1 MKPIFKI
8 FSLILLIS
16 LFSCNERIV
25 TDDGDGGFTPVIT
38 PVGDSTTFEMATWN
52 LAFFPQQG
60 SATVNTT
67 KDIIRSL
74 GVDMYGVE
82 EIANIDAFN
91 QLVDSLDGWK
101 GVLSGDTYSDGSY
114 QKTGLLYNARFITVS
129 GAHSIF
135 TNDGYAFP
143 RPPLQAYVE
152 VKDAEGLKYNF
163 NVIVLHL
170 KARGGADNEARRKA
184 ACEKLEAYISDQIS
198 SGADADFVVL
208 GDWND
213 QVSDPQDTNVFT
225 AFLSKTDQYRFLTQG
240 LTESS
245 YISTTY
251 ASLIDHIMITAD
263 SEAEYDGGIT
273 EVRYLDNE
281 IPGFRSLVSDH
292 RPVIARFS
300 GFQIIM
306 N

>member
-8 FSLILLIS
+8 FPLISLIF
-16 LFSCNERIV
+16 LFSCNERI
-25 TDDGDGGFTPVIT
+25 TTGDDGGFTPVIT
-38 PVGDSTTFEMATWN
+38 PVGDSTSFEMATWN

-60 SATVNTT
+60 MATINAT
-67 KDIIRSL
+67 KDIIRGL

-82 EIANIDAFN
+82 EIADIDAFN

-101 GVLSGDTYSDGSY
+101 GILSDDTYSDGSY

-135 TNDGYAFP
+135 TNDSYAFP

-163 NVIVLHL
+163 NAIVLHL

-184 ACEKLEAYISDQIS
+184 ACDKLEAYIREQIAN
-198 SGADADFVVL
+198 GADADFVVL

-213 QVSDPQDTNVFT
+213 QVSDPQDTNVFN

-251 ASLIDHIMITAD
+251 ASLIDHIMITSD
-263 SEAEYDGGIT
+263 SEGEYDGGVT
-273 EVRYLDNE
+273 EVRYLDND
-281 IPGFRSLVSDH
+281 IPNFRSVVSDH
-292 RPVIARFS
+292 RPVISYFR
-300 GFQIIM
+300 GFKIIL